1 MSAARTLR
9 FTGLALAA
17 LLAASCGSDDSN
29 DAPDDGGDG
38 GGNGGGTENTVTVS
52 NNTFSPASL
61 TVAAG
66 TTVTWSWTSSASNH
80 NVVGDDSENPPSSG
94 SPTDGPHTYQFAFGQ
109 PGTFRY
115 HCTVHGGPGGSGM
128 SGTIIV
134 Q

>member
-1 MSAARTLR
+1 MSAFPSLR
-9 FTGLALAA
+9 FTGLALMA

-38 GGNGGGTENTVTVS
+38 GGGGGGGASTVTVS
-52 NNTFSPASL
+52 NNSFSPASL

-66 TTVTWSWTSSASNH
+66 TTVTWSWTSSAVNH
-80 NVVGDDSENPPSSG
+80 NVNGDDGENPPSSG
-94 SPTDGPHTYQFAFGQ
+94 AATNGPHTYEFAFGQ

-115 HCTVHGGPGGSGM
+115 YCSVHGGPDGSGM

>member
-1 MSAARTLR
+1 MSARSSLR
-9 FTGLALAA
+9 LTGLALAA
-17 LLAASCGSDDSN
+17 LLVASCGSDDSN
-29 DAPDDGGDG
+29 DAPDDGGNG

-52 NNTFSPASL
+52 NNSFSPASL

-66 TTVTWSWTSSASNH
+66 TTVTWSWTSSAVNH
-80 NVVGDDSENPPSSG
+80 NVIGDDGENPPSSG
-94 SPTDGPHTYQFAFGQ
+94 AATNGPHTYQFSFGQ

-115 HCTVHGGPGGSGM
+115 YCGVHGGPGGSGM

>member
-80 NVVGDDSENPPSSG
+80 NVVGDDANNPPSSG
-94 SPTDGPHTYQFAFGQ
+94 APTDGPQTYQFAFGQ

>member
-9 FTGLALAA
+9 LTGLALAA

-29 DAPDDGGDG
+29 DAPDNGGDG

-66 TTVTWSWTSSASNH
+66 TTVCLLYTS
-80 NVVGDDSENPPSSG
+80 PS
-94 SPTDGPHTYQFAFGQ
+94 PRD
-109 PGTFRY
+109 
-115 HCTVHGGPGGSGM
+115 
-128 SGTIIV
+128 
-134 Q
+134 